1 MIELLP
7 GTGSGDPPPPTPPAG
22 AEGERFPRD
31 EDEYLNTSEDIEAG
45 KKVMSLHK
53 ELGAAEGEGEGEYFF
68 CQGEYDGNEKCGAI
82 CSICSGH
89 PLLSQL
95 AAAQTRIAAL
105 EAELSRQISLKDHC
119 LITMDD
125 MKKGTRKGR
134 IPTLRRQRPHPF
146 IGGRFRTRPL
156 SLRPIP
162 FISMTR

>member
-125 MKKGTRKGR
+125 MKKAQEKVESQLSAASDR
-134 IPTLRRQRPHPF
+134 I
-146 IGGRFRTRPL
+146 L
-156 SLRPIP
+156 SLEEDLERDHSAYDQSHLYP
-162 FISMTR
+162 